1 MKFYKL
7 IIATI
12 FLQLSLFAFSQSGL
26 DNPISKAIMK
36 VYEQQL
42 EEDPQDYETYFK
54 RAIEYYNHNQYAK
67 ALSDIDNALKY
78 IPKGETDIK
87 FQSLCMRASIYEM
100 TEEYNK
106 ALIDLNEA
114 YSLDPSSYTVIYRKA
129 NAEYLTNDYAN
140 AKLDYQRL
148 LSINSRSVE
157 AYIGL
162 SRIAVIDKNLA
173 LANEYADNAVALA
186 PSEADVY
193 IRRASIRKMI
203 GNNTGAVDDL
213 ILALSTGKNNTKAL
227 YELVEMG
234 KTDYNAVISGL
245 SNAIYQAPNV
255 GMYYYIRGII
265 ASAHYNYVVALAD
278 FKKIIHDNLYN
289 YHGLYS
295 EVAKCQYALGS
306 YDEAIY
312 NINFAINSTPE
323 NCEYYVIKSTILRAL
338 GRSAEALECSNTALE
353 KKPNF
358 TPAIVSKGLCLCD
371 LCDYEQALVIFGEAT
386 LNDANNPLYYML
398 RAEILEKYMKQETAA
413 NAIYERVINLNYE
426 ENDVKS
432 LKGFALLAL
441 DRYDEASLWMSN
453 ILKNNTDNNG
463 LINYY
468 GACFYAQ
475 AGDSDLAF
483 ECMKKSLQN
492 GYANYYQW
500 TCDSDANIN
509 VAPIREDPRFK
520 EILTQY
526 GSIFK

>member
-26 DNPISKAIMK
+26 DNPISKAIMR

-203 GNNTGAVDDL
+203 GNN
-213 ILALSTGKNNTKAL
+213 
-227 YELVEMG
+227 
-234 KTDYNAVISGL
+234 
-245 SNAIYQAPNV
+245 
-255 GMYYYIRGII
+255 
-265 ASAHYNYVVALAD
+265 
-278 FKKIIHDNLYN
+278 
-289 YHGLYS
+289 
-295 EVAKCQYALGS
+295 
-306 YDEAIY
+306 
-312 NINFAINSTPE
+312 
-323 NCEYYVIKSTILRAL
+323 
-338 GRSAEALECSNTALE
+338 
-353 KKPNF
+353 
-358 TPAIVSKGLCLCD
+358 
-371 LCDYEQALVIFGEAT
+371 
-386 LNDANNPLYYML
+386 AN
-398 RAEILEKYMKQETAA
+398 
-413 NAIYERVINLNYE
+413 
-426 ENDVKS
+426 
-432 LKGFALLAL
+432 
-441 DRYDEASLWMSN
+441 
-453 ILKNNTDNNG
+453 
-463 LINYY
+463 
-468 GACFYAQ
+468 
-475 AGDSDLAF
+475 
-483 ECMKKSLQN
+483 
-492 GYANYYQW
+492 
-500 TCDSDANIN
+500 
-509 VAPIREDPRFK
+509 
-520 EILTQY
+520 
-526 GSIFK
+526 